1 MLTPA
6 AALASLVALLAAA
19 PPGARDF
26 TVSPDSSSIGYKL
39 VHKLHE
45 VEGTTK
51 SAMGSARILEGGT
64 VQVVARADVASF
76 DSGNGNRDSH
86 MKEVTE
92 AAKYPQVEFKGLGKG
107 FVLPAQTPG
116 KVKLSLAGRLTFH
129 GQQQPVV
136 VEVEVTV
143 ESDGKLKVDGTF
155 PISLDAFKVE
165 RPSLMFVAVDDKLDI
180 VLHLTLEAA
189 KVEAARP

>member
-1 MLTPA
+1 MLTTA
-6 AALASLVALLAAA
+6 TALASLVALLAVA

-26 TVSPDSSSIGYKL
+26 TISPDSSIGYKL

-45 VEGTTK
+45 VEGTAK
-51 SAMGSARILEGGT
+51 GAQGSVRVLEGGT
-64 VQVVARADVASF
+64 VQVVARAEVAKF

-86 MKEVTE
+86 MQEVTE
-92 AAKYPQVEFKGLGKG
+92 AAKYPQVEFKGIGKG
-107 FVLPAQTPG
+107 FVLPAQTPA
-116 KVKLSLAGRLTFH
+116 KLSLSLAGRLTFH

-136 VEVEVTV
+136 VTLEVTV
-143 ESDGKLKVDGTF
+143 ESDGKLKVEGTF

-165 RPSLMFVAVDDKLDI
+165 RPSLMFVAVDDKVDI

-189 KVEAARP
+189 KVEAVKP